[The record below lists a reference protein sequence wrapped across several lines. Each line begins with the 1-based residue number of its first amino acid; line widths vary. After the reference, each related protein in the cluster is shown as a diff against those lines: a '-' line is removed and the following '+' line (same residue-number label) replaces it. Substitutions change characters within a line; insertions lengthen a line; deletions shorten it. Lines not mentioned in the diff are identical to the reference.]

1 MTTFRDDVP
10 DQPTDPRAEAFSLRA
25 ASGDYVAGDLDAV
38 DTARFRTLLASEPEA
53 GLADEVAFWQAL
65 RPAWSDSISRESLP
79 DDFVDSVRA
88 RAGFAASAAAPRAT
102 MLRLP
107 FWASAASA
115 AAIAAGLVLALFIP
129 RSPADAEMYAEDG
142 AALSTTNPTG
152 PWPDYAPRALISY
165 VSKTA
170 PDIGGEVLTSKAWA
184 GLWTRPVRI
193 TQDSHLGGGHL
204 VLRIAGGSPA
214 DRIGLRPGDIIR
226 SIADCP
232 VFTPS
237 CVAHQLNIAHP
248 GQVLRFAW
256 WRPETGE
263 DFQADM
269 TLEVLYE

>member
-1 MTTFRDDVP
+1 MTTAFDD
-10 DQPTDPRAEAFSLRA
+10 PTLRTA
-25 ASGDYVAGDLDAV
+25 AGDYVAGDLDGDETV
-38 DTARFRTLLASEPEA
+38 RFRTLLASEPEA
-53 GLADEVAFWQAL
+53 GLAEDVAFWQAL
-65 RPAWSDSISRESLP
+65 RPAWSDSVSSESLN

-88 RAGFAASAAAPRAT
+88 RAGFAASATTPRAT
-102 MLRLP
+102 ILRLP
-107 FWASAASA
+107 LWASAASA
-115 AAIAAGLVLALFIP
+115 AVAAALIVAVFLP
-129 RSPADAEMYAEDG
+129 RPSPVAEMYAEDG
-142 AALSTTNPTG
+142 AALATTSPTG
-152 PWPDYAPRALISY
+152 SWPDYVPRALISH
-165 VSKTA
+165 VSRTS
-170 PDIGGEVLTSKAWA
+170 PDSGGEVLTTKAWA
-184 GLWTRPVRI
+184 GVWTRPVRI

-248 GQVLRFAW
+248 GQVLSFDW

-263 DFQADM
+263 EFRADL